1 MEKPHYDY
9 QLVLMLQKKCNGSN
23 VHTTINTLLS
33 QYENL
38 FVIAEDAGEETH
50 LNGKAFNI
58 YAYIVE
64 VHGLM
69 ENVLKDVD
77 SRKYYAKLYS

>member
-1 MEKPHYDY
+1 MNKPNYDY
-9 QLVLMLQKKCNGSN
+9 QLVLALQKKCNGSN
-23 VHTTINTLLS
+23 VHTINTLLS

-58 YAYIVE
+58 YAHIVE
-64 VHGLM
+64 IHGLM
-69 ENVLKDVD
+69 ENALKDVD

>member
-9 QLVLMLQKKCNGSN
+9 QLVLMLQKKCNGAN
-23 VHTTINTLLS
+23 VHTIGTLLS

-38 FVIAEDAGEETH
+38 FVIAEDAGESTH
-50 LNGKAFNI
+50 LNGQPFNI
-58 YAYIVE
+58 YAHIVE

-69 ENVLKDVD
+69 EKALKDVD
-77 SRKYYAKLYS
+77 SRKYYAKL

>member
-1 MEKPHYDY
+1 VNKPDYDY
-9 QLVLMLQKKCNGSN
+9 QLVLALQKKCSGAN
-23 VHTTINTLLS
+23 VHTINTLLS

-58 YAYIVE
+58 YAHIVE
-64 VHGLM
+64 IHGLM
-69 ENVLKDVD
+69 EKALKDVD
-77 SRKYYAKLYS
+77 TKKYHATILA